1 VRIEVLSTLMFEM
14 PKKDSHQG
22 HLVAIKRRD
31 VLNAREA
38 HLLRV
43 L

>member
-1 VRIEVLSTLMFEM
+1 M

-43 L
+43 LQYTNFCQQKQ